1 MVNDFVK
8 VGEWL
13 IDIFVRLW
21 SFFGAAGFLGFA
33 VIGFV
38 IIKKVVNLFKKIII

>member
-1 MVNDFVK
+1 MVNDFIL

-13 IDIFVRLW
+13 LDIFVRLW
-21 SFFGAAGFLGFA
+21 NFLGTAGFLGFA

-38 IIKKVVNLFKKIII
+38 VLRKVVDLFKKVII